1 MTGHEIIEE
10 DLRQIATTTIEWTVF
25 SEKTVF
31 VTGANGFLPAYLVE
45 TLLFLTNQGIIKNT
59 KVLALVRNIE
69 KAKKRFKYYL
79 NNKNIEFINQD
90 VCDPITID
98 QKIDFIIHAASQAS
112 PKYYGIDPV
121 GTLSANTLGT
131 MNVLKLAQRNSI
143 ESFLYFS
150 SSEVYGILEETKIPT
165 TENDYGY
172 LDPTNVRSCYAESKR
187 MGENMCISWYN
198 QFGIRIKIVRPF
210 HIYGPCMGLDDGRVY
225 ADFVSDIV
233 NNRDIIMKSDGRAMR
248 TFCYLSD
255 ATIAFF
261 LVLLSG
267 KNGEAYN
274 VGNPKCELSII
285 DLAQKLVELFPDKKL
300 KVIKS
305 ENQSLGYL
313 KSTVLR
319 NCPNL
324 NKINSLGWMPK
335 IDITNGFYKTVLSY
349 E

>member
-1 MTGHEIIEE
+1 
-10 DLRQIATTTIEWTVF
+10 
-25 SEKTVF
+25 
-31 VTGANGFLPAYLVE
+31 
-45 TLLFLTNQGIIKNT
+45 
-59 KVLALVRNIE
+59 
-69 KAKKRFKYYL
+69 
-79 NNKNIEFINQD
+79 
-90 VCDPITID
+90 
-98 QKIDFIIHAASQAS
+98 
-112 PKYYGIDPV
+112 
-121 GTLSANTLGT
+121 
-131 MNVLKLAQRNSI
+131 
-143 ESFLYFS
+143 
-150 SSEVYGILEETKIPT
+150 
-165 TENDYGY
+165 
-172 LDPTNVRSCYAESKR
+172 
-187 MGENMCISWYN
+187 
-198 QFGIRIKIVRPF
+198 
-210 HIYGPCMGLDDGRVY
+210 MGLDDGRVY